1 MRGIERY
8 FYAPNPWQKA
18 LAIVLLPISA
28 LYCVIATLK
37 RVFARY
43 EDFGIPIISV
53 GNLVIGGSGKSP
65 FILEVAKE
73 YSKVCIILRGY
84 GRKSKGL
91 KVVSVNGEIFEDSTN
106 VGDEAIM
113 MAKALKNASVIVCEN
128 RKKGIL
134 EAKKRGVSI
143 IFLDDGFR
151 FNFKKLNI
159 LLQPKLEPYFD
170 FCIPSGGYR
179 ERKSAYK
186 KADILIKE
194 GIDYKREVKL
204 VNPTKRMLLLTAI
217 ANPSRLDEYLPDV
230 VGKITLKDH
239 SYFDKAKILEEYA
252 RLEATS
258 LLVTQKDI
266 PKLES
271 FGLPLSVLQ
280 LEIVII
286 PEVKQSIREYI
297 AKALS

>member
-1 MRGIERY
+1 MRGIEHY
-8 FYAPNPWQKA
+8 FYAPSFWQKA
-18 LAIVLLPISA
+18 LAIILLPISA
-28 LYCVIATLK
+28 LYCGIATLK
-37 RVFARY
+37 RGFAKY

-91 KVVSVNGEIFEDSTN
+91 KVVSVNGEILEDSN
-106 VGDEAIM
+106 NAGDEAIM
-113 MAKALKNASVIVCEN
+113 IAKALKNASVIVCEN
-128 RKKGIL
+128 RKKAIL
-134 EAKKRGVSI
+134 EAKKMGVDI

-159 LLQPKLEPYFD
+159 VLQPKLEPYFN

-179 ERKSAYK
+179 ERKAAYK

-194 GIDYKREVKL
+194 GVDYKREVKL
-204 VNPTKRMLLLTAI
+204 VNPTKKMLLLTAI

-230 VGKITLKDH
+230 VGKIVLKDH
-239 SYFDKAKILEEYA
+239 SYFDKAKILEEYT

-280 LEIVII
+280 LEMII
-286 PEVKQSIREYI
+286 SPEVKQSIRGYI
-297 AKALS
+297 ANTLS